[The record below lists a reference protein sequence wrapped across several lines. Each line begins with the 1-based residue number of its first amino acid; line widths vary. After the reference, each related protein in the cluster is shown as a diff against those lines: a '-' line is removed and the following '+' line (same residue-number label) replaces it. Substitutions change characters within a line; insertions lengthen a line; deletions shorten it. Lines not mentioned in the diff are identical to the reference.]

1 MFGRIYEIDLSLR
14 IWLCDLLF
22 IGCTRVVHAR
32 SETMCLSL
40 LNLIFTGSL
49 ISGCKAC
56 FDFSSSKFENNW
68 LCLYNYMEKFV
79 SKHSVFCGKPM
90 ASVWREIKNVFKS
103 GTFTV
108 IASLKPSTKSLRQ
121 TKTKSGLIWRYGCV
135 IFFWKDVNS
144 LYLQLI
150 SSNAPG
156 ISIQS

>member
-1 MFGRIYEIDLSLR
+1 MIVLNKELENVSEKRK
-14 IWLCDLLF
+14 
-22 IGCTRVVHAR
+22 TRDFR
-32 SETMCLSL
+32 KQ
-40 LNLIFTGSL
+40 

-56 FDFSSSKFENNW
+56 FDFSLSKFENNW
-68 LCLYNYMEKFV
+68 LCLYNYMEKIV

-90 ASVWREIKNVFKS
+90 ASVWREIENLFKS

>member
-1 MFGRIYEIDLSLR
+1 MFGRIFKKDLSLR

-68 LCLYNYMEKFV
+68 LCLYNYMEKIV

-90 ASVWREIKNVFKS
+90 ASVWREIKNLFKS